1 MCKFEEKSLDCHDRP
16 SFVTTLILLCR
27 NIIALC
33 RDKDWF
39 SLLEIVE
46 NYAVTYFLCKTPTLL
61 NVFFLFY
68 PDGGVAKG
76 ILRKFQFL

>member
-1 MCKFEEKSLDCHDRP
+1 MMFLFLLSMWLDAC
-16 SFVTTLILLCR
+16 
-27 NIIALC
+27 
-33 RDKDWF
+33 
-39 SLLEIVE
+39 EIV
-46 NYAVTYFLCKTPTLL
+46 LRHDICKTPTLL

>member
-1 MCKFEEKSLDCHDRP
+1 M
-16 SFVTTLILLCR
+16 
-27 NIIALC
+27 
-33 RDKDWF
+33 
-39 SLLEIVE
+39 EIVFRGKKMTNLVFQLNSCL
-46 NYAVTYFLCKTPTLL
+46 NYYVCKTPTLL